1 MKSNNFI
8 RIFHSANKSFF
19 TLAFFA
25 INVAKIWRWVSFSRS
40 LSKKNSCFTA
50 AHKYLILFHYSIYT
64 TLSSGKSTK
73 ITKYKQHF
81 CINIYI
87 YICYKIIKIAV
98 IKNYKRFV
106 STKSFNRMCLK
117 KFHWKSLIL
126 KMCYV

>member
-8 RIFHSANKSFF
+8 RIFHSANKSFL
-19 TLAFFA
+19 TLAFFCHKCCQ
-25 INVAKIWRWVSFSRS
+25 NMEVSIFFKVS
-40 LSKKNSCFTA
+40 LQKNSCFTA
-50 AHKYLILFHYSIYT
+50 AHKYLILFHYSIYK

-98 IKNYKRFV
+98 IKSYKRIV
-106 STKSFNRMCLK
+106 STKSFSGISLEQ
-117 KFHWKSLIL
+117 FH
-126 KMCYV
+126 